1 MDPRQGH
8 PRLHDGD
15 VQRAGPRTHA
25 RQARPVLGRL
35 DPPART
41 MARRLLRRQRHR
53 LQGREDVRHRGPQPV
68 PTAGSMPEQRAD
80 HRHQGLPHGDH
91 AGRQAQT
98 SQGPEGH
105 DGRHREGQR
114 DPRHVEPMGVQGPR
128 PRAKAHRPVQPQIQQ
143 PAAPPRR
150 RILPDHAR
158 HRPRRR
164 PASAPEGRGGPRPAQ
179 RRGHPH
185 RPRRRSRQDVRGRR
199 PLPRGE
205 TPWQGVQADA
215 RGPQPPREPVGRRR
229 AQAVSGQ
236 PNPRHGQG
244 RAAQPGI
251 GETLLGTGR
260 HRRLGRGDRRKAGS
274 ASCMS
279 ARNTD

>member
-15 VQRAGPRTHA
+15 VQRARPRAHA
-25 RQARPVLGRL
+25 RQARPILNRL

-53 LQGREDVRHRGPQPV
+53 LQGRENVRHRGPQPV
-68 PTAGSMPEQRAD
+68 PTAGSMPEQRAN

-128 PRAKAHRPVQPQIQQ
+128 PRTKAHRPVQPQIQQ

-185 RPRRRSRQDVRGRR
+185 RPTSSEPARRSRASPSPTRRNASARR
-199 PLPRGE
+199 PSRCSWSP
-205 TPWQGVQADA
+205 TT
-215 RGPQPPREPVGRRR
+215 
-229 AQAVSGQ
+229 S
-236 PNPRHGQG
+236 
-244 RAAQPGI
+244 
-251 GETLLGTGR
+251 
-260 HRRLGRGDRRKAGS
+260 
-274 ASCMS
+274 
-279 ARNTD
+279 